1 MKKMDYVDLFA
12 LPLPRK
18 NLAKYRR
25 TAQIF
30 ARVIKEFGAVEYREF
45 VGDDLH
51 PKGMTPFTKNIR
63 LKRGEVLIGAYLVYR
78 NRAGRDRANKKMMA
92 DPRMKKMMEEMSK
105 KPLFDVKR
113 MLYGGFKTI
122 VRM

>member
-1 MKKMDYVDLFA
+1 MKKTDYVDLFA

-25 TAQIF
+25 TAQLF
-30 ARVIKEFGAVEYREF
+30 ARVIKEFGAMEYREF

-51 PKGMTPFTKNIR
+51 PKGMTSFTKNIKLR
-63 LKRGEVLIGAYLVYR
+63 KGEVLVGAYVVYHHR
-78 NRAGRDRANKKMMA
+78 VHRDRANQKMMA
-92 DPRMKKMMEEMSK
+92 DPRMKKMMEEMCK

>member
-25 TAQIF
+25 TAQLF
-30 ARVIKEFGAVEYREF
+30 ARVIKEFGALEYREF
-45 VGDDLH
+45 VGDNLH
-51 PKGMTPFTKNIR
+51 PKGMTGFLKNIR
-63 LKRGEVLIGAYLVYR
+63 LKRGEVLVGAYIVYPS
-78 NRAGRDRANKKMMA
+78 RAHRDRANKKMMA
-92 DPRMKKMMEEMSK
+92 DPRLKKMMEEMSK
-105 KPLFDVKR
+105 KPLFNVKR

>member
-12 LPLPRK
+12 LPLPKK

-25 TAQIF
+25 TAQLF

-63 LKRGEVLIGAYLVYR
+63 LKRGEALVCACLVYPSR
-78 NRAGRDRANKKMMA
+78 TQRDRANKKMMN